1 MIFPIPQI
9 AVPHCITTNHC
20 PTCLPSPTYFL
31 LPLSDIFP
39 FKVFAS
45 LDKVFASL
53 DKSSDQPHLHLHLF
67 HSAGN
72 HREIFFLSHPLL
84 KTRER
89 EIANRGIA
97 NNPVRIFLGEG
108 D

>member
-1 MIFPIPQI
+1 MYDFSHSQI

-20 PTCLPSPTYFL
+20 PTCLQSPTYFL

-39 FKVFAS
+39 F
-45 LDKVFASL
+45 KVFASL

-72 HREIFFLSHPLL
+72 HTEIFFGVIL
-84 KTRER
+84 
-89 EIANRGIA
+89 
-97 NNPVRIFLGEG
+97 F
-108 D
+108 